1 MIDELV
7 NKKIGVICGGFSRER
22 EISLRSGQNIYQA
35 LSELGY
41 DVDIIDYAQ
50 NQSIKE
56 ACDIAFIGLHGA
68 DGEDGMLQF
77 LLEQQHVPF
86 TGCGTEASLIGFNKY
101 VTKKLFED
109 SAITIPLFQ
118 RLNHTLTSLPKNF
131 SFPIVLKPLNEG
143 SSIDVFI
150 IDDEKELAIKTA
162 YLVQKYA
169 QYLLEEY
176 IEGKEVTVGVINNP
190 DPVVL
195 PALELRPKNR
205 FYDYEAKYTK
215 GLTEFV
221 LPAELTQEENNK
233 LVEDALYI
241 YQKSTCFGMARLDFL
256 VSPTK
261 GPVLL
266 EINTV
271 PGMTDTSDLPAQAK
285 QANISFNTLVEII
298 LKSSLKRLK

>member
-1 MIDELV
+1 MINELV

-41 DVDIIDYAQ
+41 HVDIIDYAQ
-50 NQSIKE
+50 NQSIRE
-56 ACDIAFIGLHGA
+56 SCDIAFIGLHGA

-77 LLEQQHVPF
+77 LLEQQGVPF
-86 TGCGTEASLIGFNKY
+86 TGCGTKSSLIGFNKY
-101 VTKKLFED
+101 VTKKLFEH

-118 RLNHTLTSLPKNF
+118 RLNHTLMSLPKNF
-131 SFPIVLKPLNEG
+131 SFPVVLKPLNEG
-143 SSIDVFI
+143 SSIDIFI
-150 IDDEKELAIKTA
+150 IDEEKELTIKTT
-162 YLVQKYA
+162 YLVEKYA

-195 PALELRPKNR
+195 PVLELRPKNR

-215 GLTEFV
+215 GLTEFI

-285 QANISFNTLVEII
+285 QANISFNALVEII

>member
-1 MIDELV
+1 MINELV

-41 DVDIIDYAQ
+41 HVDMIDYAQ

-56 ACDIAFIGLHGA
+56 SCDIAFIGLHGA

-77 LLEQQHVPF
+77 LLEQQGVPF
-86 TGCGTEASLIGFNKY
+86 TGCGTKSSLIGFNKY
-101 VTKKLFED
+101 VTKKLFEH

-118 RLNHTLTSLPKNF
+118 RLNHTLMSLPKNF
-131 SFPIVLKPLNEG
+131 SFPVVLKPLNEG
-143 SSIDVFI
+143 SSIDIFI
-150 IDDEKELAIKTA
+150 IDEEKELAIKTA
-162 YLVQKYA
+162 YLVEKYA

-195 PALELRPKNR
+195 PILELRPKNR

-215 GLTEFV
+215 GLTEFI

-285 QANISFNTLVEII
+285 QANISFNALVEII
-298 LKSSLKRLK
+298 LKSSIKRLK